1 MISCECTKKKKKT
14 TNDIF
19 KWPLDMKTDLKS
31 LCLNLFLGV
40 PLYRITAATPTENH
54 RQIMNMHRKSFFTSS
69 IQISILTE
77 SLPPGSRSNKSILKE
92 LSPEYSLEGLMLN
105 LKLQYFGHLMRKTD
119 SFEKTLMLGKIEG
132 RRRRR

>member
-1 MISCECTKKKKKT
+1 MISCECTKKKKKKT

-40 PLYRITAATPTENH
+40 PPYRITAAAPTENH
-54 RQIMNMHRKSFFTSS
+54 RQIMNMQRKSFFISS

-77 SLPPGSRSNKSILKE
+77 SLPPGNSQQTFPFWR
-92 LSPEYSLEGLMLN
+92 
-105 LKLQYFGHLMRKTD
+105 
-119 SFEKTLMLGKIEG
+119 
-132 RRRRR
+132 